1 MGFILRKIKQSI
13 LTCKK
18 YFYRNHFELYDE
30 LKYIYHE
37 NRFQLVEEK
46 NMYAY
51 VLKYKNIF
59 FEKSKFSNLIN
70 MSRSIV
76 YLPYEFNSKCPF
88 LGLQTNEYVNVEYYK
103 AGHSFKDYFIESGL
117 DIKNDSGKKI
127 SIMIFIFSNST
138 QVINFYLLA

>member
-1 MGFILRKIKQSI
+1 
-13 LTCKK
+13 
-18 YFYRNHFELYDE
+18 
-30 LKYIYHE
+30 
-37 NRFQLVEEK
+37 
-46 NMYAY
+46 
-51 VLKYKNIF
+51 
-59 FEKSKFSNLIN
+59 

-76 YLPYEFNSKCPF
+76 YLPYEFNSKCSF

-138 QVINFYLLA
+138 QVINFFIS